1 MQSLG
6 NIDELRVAAVY
17 FSLRSSVRKTS
28 FAPFLLTAILLVASM
43 DVQGWAN
50 VFLGAAAAMLLYAIW
65 VVVTANPLAFIVN
78 GVILTVG
85 GFGLTTGVIW
95 SLFHHG
101 PSARGIFFGIAAGL
115 WGLGSLNKYKQFKL
129 SIATMNAAAR
139 DRVEELVQAVKK
151 AKLADDL
158 EVIDLIQDDK
168 KIKVRL
174 MTDGVILVQGS
185 DIAILSKI
193 EFGMTRKAP
202 PPMDGKPEKRVK
214 VNLLLRG
221 NSVDASITPECIQ
234 RYEGWSGSALGM
246 AATAP

>member
-6 NIDELRVAAVY
+6 NIDELRIAAVY

-43 DVQGWAN
+43 DLKNWSSVL
-50 VFLGAAAAMLLYAIW
+50 LGAAAAMLLYAVW
-65 VVVTANPLAFIVN
+65 VVVTANPLAFIIN

-85 GFGLTTGVIW
+85 GFGLTAGVIW

-115 WGLGSLNKYKQFKL
+115 WGLSSLNKYKQFKL
-129 SIATMNAAAR
+129 SIAAMNPAAR
-139 DRVEELVQAVKK
+139 ARVEELVQSIRK
-151 AKLADDL
+151 AKVSEDL
-158 EVIDLIQDDK
+158 EVIEMVQEDK
-168 KIKVRL
+168 KIKARL
-174 MTDGVILVQGS
+174 MNDGVILVQGS

-202 PPMDGKPEKRVK
+202 PPMDGKQEKRVK
-214 VNLLLRG
+214 INLLLRD

-234 RYEGWSGSALGM
+234 RYEGWSGSSLGM

>member
-6 NIDELRVAAVY
+6 NIEELRTAAVY

-43 DVQGWAN
+43 DLKNWTN
-50 VFLGAAAAMLLYAIW
+50 ILLGAAAAMLLYAIW

-85 GFGLTTGVIW
+85 GFGLTAGVIW

-139 DRVEELVQAVKK
+139 DRVEELVLSIKK
-151 AKLADDL
+151 SKVAEDL
-158 EVIDLIQDDK
+158 DLIELVQEDK
-168 KIKVRL
+168 KIKARL
-174 MTDGVILVQGS
+174 MNDGVVLMQGS

-221 NSVDASITPECIQ
+221 NSADASITPECIQ
-234 RYEGWSGSALGM
+234 RYEGWSGNALGM
-246 AATAP
+246 AATAQ

>member
-6 NIDELRVAAVY
+6 NIDELRIAAVY

-43 DVQGWAN
+43 DIKGWAN
-50 VFLGAAAAMLLYAIW
+50 VLLGAAAAMLLYAVW
-65 VVVTANPLAFIVN
+65 VVVTANPLALIIN

-85 GFGLTTGVIW
+85 GFGTTAGVIW
-95 SLFHHG
+95 GLFHGSH
-101 PSARGIFFGIAAGL
+101 SARGIFFGIFAGL

-129 SIATMNAAAR
+129 SIAAMNPAAR
-139 DRVEELVQAVKK
+139 DRVEELVQSVKK

-158 EVIDLIQDDK
+158 EVIELMQEDK

-174 MTDGVILVQGS
+174 MTDGVLLVQGS

-193 EFGMTRKAP
+193 EFGMTRKAL
-202 PPMDGKPEKRVK
+202 PPMDGKLEKRVK

-234 RYEGWSGSALGM
+234 RYEGWSGNALGM
-246 AATAP
+246 AATGQ